1 MEYVHRGSAHD
12 ILERRSMGAELPWAA
27 WGEVAVPFVSLN
39 LPIRGSRGSVL
50 PAAAG
55 ACGGQDETASHR
67 GER

>member
-1 MEYVHRGSAHD
+1 
-12 ILERRSMGAELPWAA
+12 MGAELPWAA